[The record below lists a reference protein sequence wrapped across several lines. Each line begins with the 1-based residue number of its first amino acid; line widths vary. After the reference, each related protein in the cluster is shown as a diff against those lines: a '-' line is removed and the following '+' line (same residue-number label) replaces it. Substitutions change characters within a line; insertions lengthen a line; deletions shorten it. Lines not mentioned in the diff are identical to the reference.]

1 MDSNSSQVAP
11 VDDSRT
17 QISNRAATQCDR
29 LTKTRHMDPQL
40 YKAAA
45 GGKTKYDLRQ
55 ILKNFH
61 DLGDELTPMENTV
74 LHIAAQFGKQK
85 CVDLILKEHSDSSLL
100 RRVNKHGDTPLHLAA
115 REGYQKVVEA
125 LIHAAKPQPP
135 QPSDIENGVEF
146 HEGML
151 RTMNQEGDTALHEA
165 VRYRHPKVVKLLIKE
180 DAKFTYGPN
189 HKGNTPLYMAA
200 ERGFDDLVDIILEN
214 SVTSSDHRGL
224 KGRTALHAAVI
235 SKHPEMVYKILEWK
249 KELIKEVDDNGWSP
263 LHCAAYLGY
272 TSIARQLLDKSEH
285 ESQVIY
291 LGIKEFDNMTA
302 LHIAASRG
310 HKGVAK
316 LLASSYPDCCEQVDD
331 KGNNAIHLFMSQ
343 RRHFLKLFCV
353 RWFRARGLLNGKNE
367 RGQTPLHL
375 LADFQ
380 MDHGTDFI
388 MSQKDSI
395 LRKLKSVKAR
405 AGPLGCSGSSRP
417 STKNKGEKRR
427 EDRGVRESEDQGGV
441 NRSKDKGE
449 GSGGRGFTEAMKKK
463 GETHLLVATLI
474 ATITFAA
481 GLSLPGGHEDD
492 ASMAILSKKTAFKI
506 FVVGG
511 YHSLGAFH
519 GCCLRL
525 FLHDVK

>member
-235 SKHPEMVYKILEWK
+235 SKHPGNY
-249 KELIKEVDDNGWSP
+249 LI
-263 LHCAAYLGY
+263 
-272 TSIARQLLDKSEH
+272 SIWLNVCQRSAPTFQ
-285 ESQVIY
+285 
-291 LGIKEFDNMTA
+291 TA
-302 LHIAASRG
+302 MISTFNCLFSF
-310 HKGVAK
+310 
-316 LLASSYPDCCEQVDD
+316 
-331 KGNNAIHLFMSQ
+331 GNY
-343 RRHFLKLFCV
+343 
-353 RWFRARGLLNGKNE
+353 
-367 RGQTPLHL
+367 
-375 LADFQ
+375 
-380 MDHGTDFI
+380 
-388 MSQKDSI
+388 
-395 LRKLKSVKAR
+395 
-405 AGPLGCSGSSRP
+405 
-417 STKNKGEKRR
+417 
-427 EDRGVRESEDQGGV
+427 
-441 NRSKDKGE
+441 
-449 GSGGRGFTEAMKKK
+449 
-463 GETHLLVATLI
+463 
-474 ATITFAA
+474 
-481 GLSLPGGHEDD
+481 
-492 ASMAILSKKTAFKI
+492 FKY
-506 FVVGG
+506 FN
-511 YHSLGAFH
+511 
-519 GCCLRL
+519 
-525 FLHDVK
+525 

>member
-45 GGKTKYDLRQ
+45 GGKTKYDLRE
-55 ILKNFH
+55 ILKNFR

-180 DAKFTYGPN
+180 DPMFTYGPN

-235 SKHPEMVYKILEWK
+235 SKHPGNY
-249 KELIKEVDDNGWSP
+249 LI
-263 LHCAAYLGY
+263 
-272 TSIARQLLDKSEH
+272 SIWLNVCQRSATTFQ
-285 ESQVIY
+285 
-291 LGIKEFDNMTA
+291 TA
-302 LHIAASRG
+302 MISTFNCLFSF
-310 HKGVAK
+310 
-316 LLASSYPDCCEQVDD
+316 
-331 KGNNAIHLFMSQ
+331 GNY
-343 RRHFLKLFCV
+343 
-353 RWFRARGLLNGKNE
+353 
-367 RGQTPLHL
+367 
-375 LADFQ
+375 
-380 MDHGTDFI
+380 
-388 MSQKDSI
+388 
-395 LRKLKSVKAR
+395 
-405 AGPLGCSGSSRP
+405 
-417 STKNKGEKRR
+417 
-427 EDRGVRESEDQGGV
+427 
-441 NRSKDKGE
+441 
-449 GSGGRGFTEAMKKK
+449 
-463 GETHLLVATLI
+463 
-474 ATITFAA
+474 
-481 GLSLPGGHEDD
+481 
-492 ASMAILSKKTAFKI
+492 FKY
-506 FVVGG
+506 FN
-511 YHSLGAFH
+511 
-519 GCCLRL
+519 
-525 FLHDVK
+525 